1 MGQICCQSKDVA
13 FSRGFSGKVT
23 KDERESESV
32 ISGSQYDLQKNV
44 KDSMQLSYF
53 KELS

>member
-1 MGQICCQSKDVA
+1 MGQVCCQSKDVA
-13 FSRGFSGKVT
+13 FSRGFSRKVA
-23 KDERESESV
+23 KDDRESDSV
-32 ISGSQYDLQKNV
+32 ISGSQYDLQINV